1 MGNVRRALAVLCLA
15 AGPLA
20 PGAFAYDPTP
30 PPMGREPWDPPLA
43 EDAPPPPTTE
53 EREVGHANPFKA
65 CRSRDAAE
73 SVLDQ
78 ASHRVHETV
87 CGATLWFDGLFG
99 ERDLAS
105 ARGAHGRVEVSTEHS
120 EFEGEEV
127 RVRFDARIQLPAFE
141 RRLSAFVGRDNEDDV
156 AQDRAEGLGLRSQ
169 ADALN
174 RAEDWFAGLGYR
186 LKDLWGVRS
195 EFRVGVRDLSE
206 PTAFAQLR
214 NSWTAYQDDD
224 DRIQLRLTPFW
235 NTRDHAGVTA
245 ATSFDHALTVS
256 RLLRWGSIA
265 TVAEETT
272 GMQWRSALVL
282 YQNLRRR
289 RALAFEIFERGAT
302 AAPVPV
308 VEYGARTI
316 YRQPF
321 FEGRLFAE
329 LVLGYSWPR
338 VDPALERE
346 GSGGVTAGVELPF
359 GARSASAPA
368 PEQGP

>member
-1 MGNVRRALAVLCLA
+1 MGNVRRALAVFCLA
-15 AGPLA
+15 AGALA
-20 PGAFAYDPTP
+20 PAAHANDPTP
-30 PPMGREPWDPPLA
+30 PPMGREPWDPPLP
-43 EDAPPPPTTE
+43 EDAPPPAPTE

-65 CRSRDAAE
+65 CRSREAAE
-73 SVLDQ
+73 DVLDH
-78 ASHRVHETV
+78 ASDRVHETV

-105 ARGAHGRVEVSTEHS
+105 ARGAYGRVEVSTENS
-120 EFEGEEV
+120 EFEGEQV
-127 RVRFDARIQLPAFE
+127 RVRFDARIELPALS
-141 RRLSAFVGRDNEDDV
+141 RRLSAFVGRDNEDEV

-169 ADALN
+169 ANVLN
-174 RAEDWFAGLGYR
+174 QAEDWFAGVGYR
-186 LKDLWGVRS
+186 LKDVWNVRS
-195 EFRVGVRDLSE
+195 EFRVGVRDLGD

-214 NSWTAYQDDD
+214 NVWTAYEDDD

-245 ATSFDHALTVS
+245 ATDVDHALTVS

-272 GMQWRSALVL
+272 GMQWRSALIL

-321 FEGRLFAE
+321 FDGRLFAE

-346 GSGGVTAGVELPF
+346 GSAAITAGLELPF
-359 GARSASAPA
+359 GARGAPA
-368 PEQGP
+368 PVPEQVP